1 MTRPPVAAHSGRMLI
16 IAVVWVGA
24 TLFGLAVAAAT
35 RIGPVVLKVSTNHG
49 VHFGDIVAFV
59 GSYIVALLVT
69 LVVLAFW

>member
-1 MTRPPVAAHSGRMLI
+1 MLI

-24 TLFGLAVAAAT
+24 TLFGLAVAAT
-35 RIGPVVLKVSTNHG
+35 TTVGPVVLELTSRHG

>member
-1 MTRPPVAAHSGRMLI
+1 MMI

-24 TLFGLAVAAAT
+24 TLFGLAVAATT

-49 VHFGDIVAFV
+49 IHFGDIAAFV
-59 GSYIVALLVT
+59 GSYIAALFVT